1 MKKEIIIAI
10 VIGFILG
17 LIITFGVY
25 TANRALK
32 AQKKPTSNL
41 PPVEEATPE
50 PLPTTTLE
58 ISEPENNIVVKNN
71 EITVSGTTAPKTPVA
86 IIAEEFQGFAFS
98 DDDGVFSLD
107 VPLVGGANEIR
118 VVSVPKEGE
127 KQEKILTIVFTTA
140 EI

>member
-25 TANRALK
+25 TANKALK
-32 AQKKPTSNL
+32 EQKKPAASL
-41 PPVEEATPE
+41 PPTEEATPE
-50 PLPTTTLE
+50 PTRETTLE
-58 ISEPENNIVVKNN
+58 ISEPENNIVVKED
-71 EITVSGTTAPKTPVA
+71 EITVSGTTLPKTPVA
-86 IIAEEFQGFAFS
+86 IIAEEFQGFAYS
-98 DDDGVFSLD
+98 DNDGVFSLD
-107 VPLVGGANEIR
+107 VPLVSGANEIR

-127 KQEKILTIVFTTA
+127 KAETVLTIVYTTA